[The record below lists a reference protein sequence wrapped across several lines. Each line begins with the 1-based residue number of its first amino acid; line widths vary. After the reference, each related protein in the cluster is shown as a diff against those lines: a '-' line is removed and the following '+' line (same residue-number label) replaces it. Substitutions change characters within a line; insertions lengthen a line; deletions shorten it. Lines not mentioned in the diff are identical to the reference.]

1 MGQLQQRIKYD
12 LAHAISQRDN
22 ATRDYL
28 KVITAELERGESKE
42 KTDAETIDILKSL
55 KKQANLLTEMSGISY
70 KETML
75 LNNYIPQMMLE
86 DEMKTVVHDIIT
98 LNNLSKPSDLGQVM
112 KMVGMYGPT
121 IDKKFCSSLAKELL
135 AQ

>member
-28 KVITAELERGESKE
+28 KVVTAELERGESKD
-42 KTDAETIDILKSL
+42 KTDEETLQVLRSM
-55 KKQANLLTEMSGISY
+55 KKQATLLTEMSGISFR
-70 KETML
+70 ETML
-75 LNNYIPQMMLE
+75 LDNYIPQMMSE
-86 DEMKTVVHDIIT
+86 DEMKTVVHDIVT